1 MALKYLEYEK
11 AKTVK
16 PEWLWPGFIRLGKVC
31 LITGEGGVGKST
43 LTYKLIAAVT
53 TGAIL
58 PGQDETNIK
67 PSFCL
72 VQNSEDEPFEDT
84 LPQLKHF
91 GADMGKVRSIEAD
104 GEPLTLLDPRFEEA
118 VSELGAKLLVI
129 DPYTTFLGTSNMYS
143 PQSIRSALNRL
154 QEIAQKYKCAVVLVG
169 HINKN
174 EGAKSS
180 NRHLGSSD
188 IRHALRT
195 VLVVGRIDSNTYAI
209 VPEKMSRG
217 RRMKAIAFEL
227 SGVPEDEN
235 IVNLEWLGE
244 CEATA
249 DELLNG
255 SKSNGDCDS
264 ESFTPKIWPRE
275 IAKRFLLNTL
285 SDTPTDKN
293 DVVNAAAEHGIKEE
307 TLRRARE
314 ELGVIIETRGNRSW
328 WSLPQGVSAEIPN
341 DATVDFE

>member
-1 MALKYLEYEK
+1 MALKYLKYEE
-11 AKTVK
+11 AETAK

-53 TGAIL
+53 TGKIL
-58 PGQDETNIK
+58 PGQEEANIA

-72 VQNSEDEPFEDT
+72 IQNSEDEPHEDT

-91 GADMGKVRSIEAD
+91 GADISKVRSIEAD

-118 VSELGAKLLVI
+118 VAELNAKLLVI
-129 DPYTTFLGTSNMYS
+129 DPYTTFLGTSSMYS
-143 PQSIRSALNRL
+143 PPSMRNALNRL
-154 QEIAQKYKCAVVLVG
+154 QEIAQKHKCAVVLVG

-174 EGAKSS
+174 ESAKSS

-195 VLVVGRIDSNTYAI
+195 VLVVGKLDGDIYAV

-217 RRMKAIAFEL
+217 RRVKAVAFEL
-227 SGVPEDEN
+227 SGVPDNEN
-235 IVNLEWLGE
+235 IVNLEWIGE
-244 CEATA
+244 CDTTA

-255 SKSNGDCDS
+255 GKSSNSYGD
-264 ESFTPKIWPRE
+264 EPITERLLPIEK
-275 IAKRFLLNTL
+275 AMRFLEENLTE
-285 SDTPTDKN
+285 TPIDK
-293 DVVNAAAEHGIKEE
+293 DEVVSAADKQGIKYE

-314 ELGVIIETRGNRSW
+314 KLGVVTDSRGNRSR
-328 WSLPQGVSAEIPN
+328 WSLPP
-341 DATVDFE
+341 D